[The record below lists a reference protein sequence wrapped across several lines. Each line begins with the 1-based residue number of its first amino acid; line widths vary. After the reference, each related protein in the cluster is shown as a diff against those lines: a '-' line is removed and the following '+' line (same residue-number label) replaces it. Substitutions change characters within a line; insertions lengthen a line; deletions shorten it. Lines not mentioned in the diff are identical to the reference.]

1 MSSQVPEVWGKPLP
15 GRGAAVA
22 LFNRGAE
29 PAAMSVGLK
38 DLPWLKDVHS
48 CILDDVWEG
57 IKPRTVMATETI
69 KYPAVRVHQA
79 VLLRLSG
86 CK

>member
-57 IKPRTVMATETI
+57 VALLE
-69 KYPAVRVHQA
+69 KYLHGDHS
-79 VLLRLSG
+79 LREG
-86 CK
+86 